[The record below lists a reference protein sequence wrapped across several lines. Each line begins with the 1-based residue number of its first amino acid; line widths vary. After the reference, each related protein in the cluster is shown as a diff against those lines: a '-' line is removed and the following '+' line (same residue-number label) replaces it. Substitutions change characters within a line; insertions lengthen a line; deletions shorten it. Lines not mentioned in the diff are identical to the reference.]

1 MISIRVQN
9 RAPVEVIEVSKMTT
23 FPCLGSPSCRA
34 QTYQLFRST
43 NYRETYQ
50 IALLQMQRRG
60 ACANADQCDNCPCK
74 TFIFWR
80 EFHSHSRQRA
90 AQLHMM
96 AWLLVQTVIDRWSDP
111 NGLVRLELGNHFSP
125 LGLVI
130 FISGRQVRA
139 SVTPIQ

>member
-1 MISIRVQN
+1 
-9 RAPVEVIEVSKMTT
+9 
-23 FPCLGSPSCRA
+23 
-34 QTYQLFRST
+34 
-43 NYRETYQ
+43 
-50 IALLQMQRRG
+50 
-60 ACANADQCDNCPCK
+60 
-74 TFIFWR
+74 
-80 EFHSHSRQRA
+80 
-90 AQLHMM
+90 MM